1 MQAKRIIQFLAAL
14 AEHNERE
21 WFKAHKDEYLACR
34 DDFEAG
40 VQQLIGRIGA
50 FDPSVAHVVAHDCV
64 YRPQRDIR
72 FSTDKSPYKRHI
84 SAYIC
89 ERGRKSI
96 RGGYY
101 LHMQPGQCLVAIG
114 TPWLPT
120 NILTACRQD
129 IMGRP
134 DEWRKTVESR
144 KFLKY
149 FGRPGSG
156 NWNFE
161 KLDEKGFGMMRLKT
175 APKGFDRD
183 SDLIEYLRMKD
194 YLVWQRVSDSF
205 FEGDAWLDHTEDLC
219 RTAQPMVAFVNEVV
233 ADYD

>member
-114 TPWLPT
+114 
-120 NILTACRQD
+120 A
-129 IMGRP
+129 
-134 DEWRKTVESR
+134 
-144 KFLKY
+144 
-149 FGRPGSG
+149 G
-156 NWNFE
+156 N
-161 KLDEKGFGMMRLKT
+161 
-175 APKGFDRD
+175 
-183 SDLIEYLRMKD
+183 S
-194 YLVWQRVSDSF
+194 
-205 FEGDAWLDHTEDLC
+205 
-219 RTAQPMVAFVNEVV
+219 
-233 ADYD
+233 

>member
-1 MQAKRIIQFLAAL
+1 MDAKRIFKFLGEL
-14 AEHNERE
+14 THHNDRV
-21 WFKAHKDEYLACR
+21 WFKAHKEEYLACR
-34 DDFEAG
+34 ADFEASM
-40 VQQLIGRIGA
+40 QQFIGRLGA
-50 FDPSVAHVVAHDCV
+50 FDPSVASITAGDCI

-84 SAYIC
+84 SAFVC

-101 LHMQPGQCLVAIG
+101 IHLECGHSLVAIG

-129 IMGRP
+129 ILGRP
-134 DEWRKTVESR
+134 EEWRDAVESP

-149 FGRPGSG
+149 FGRPGDADG
-156 NWNFE
+156 DFE
-161 KLDEKGFGMMRLKT
+161 SMDEKGFGISHLKT

-183 SDLIEYLRMKD
+183 SDMLPYLRMKD
-194 YLVWQRVSDSF
+194 YVVWQRVDDASF
-205 FEGDAWLDHTEDLC
+205 DGDGWMDHAEELC
-219 RTAQPMVAFVNEVV
+219 RTAQPMMAFINEVI